1 MADLKAEYEY
11 YKSQKICVIPARGG
25 SKGVPG
31 KNLRELGGEPLIV
44 WTIRAAILS
53 QCFER
58 VIVSSDCPNIQKI
71 CLSLDVE
78 FDLRPPDLAGDE
90 VHASKVVIEIVER
103 VIASQNFKPDV
114 VAMLL
119 PTSPFRTAE
128 HIKLAANIIDLN
140 KYESVVGVVR
150 SGKYMNNV
158 RMLRSN
164 SLEALVGFDELN
176 AQRQEQEELLF
187 VNGAIFFA
195 KTESLLS
202 QLTFHMM
209 PCAPI
214 EMDYHSSV
222 DINSEEDF
230 MRAEKALMEG

>member
-1 MADLKAEYEY
+1 MALSSECDHHGSTKL
-11 YKSQKICVIPARGG
+11 CVIPARGG

-31 KNLRELGGEPLIV
+31 KNSRELRGKPLIV
-44 WTIRAAILS
+44 WTIRAAVLS
-53 QCFER
+53 RCFDR
-58 VIVSSDCPNIQKI
+58 VIVSSDCPKIEEI

-78 FDLRPPDLAGDE
+78 FDRRPLELAGDS
-90 VHASKVVIEIVER
+90 VHASRVAIDIVER
-103 VIASQNFKPDV
+103 VSFSQSVRPDV

-119 PTSPFRTAE
+119 PTSPYRTAE
-128 HIKLAANIIDLN
+128 HIKLAARTIDSN
-140 KYESVVGVVR
+140 KYESVVGVHR

-158 RMLRSN
+158 RVLRSDG
-164 SLEALVGFDELN
+164 LEALVGFNELN

-195 KTESLLS
+195 KTQALLS
-202 QLTFHMM
+202 QRTFHVM

-214 EMDYHSSV
+214 EMDFYSSL

-230 MRAEKALMEG
+230 TRAETVPMEI

>member
-1 MADLKAEYEY
+1 MTAFNAECAYQES
-11 YKSQKICVIPARGG
+11 KKICVIPARGG

-31 KNLRELGGEPLIV
+31 KNSREFHGEPLIV

-53 QCFER
+53 KCFKR
-58 VIVSSDCPNIQKI
+58 VIVSSDCPIIEEI

-78 FDLRPPDLAGDE
+78 FDRRPVELAGDT
-90 VHASKVVIEIVER
+90 VHASRVVIDIVER
-103 VIASQNFKPDV
+103 VIAPQSVRPEV

-119 PTSPFRTAE
+119 PTSPHRTAE
-128 HIKLAANIIDLN
+128 HIKLAARTIDSG

-164 SLEALVGFDELN
+164 GLEALVGFDELN

-187 VNGAIFFA
+187 VNGAIFFT
-195 KTESLLS
+195 KTQSLLS
-202 QLTFHMM
+202 QQTFHVM

-214 EMDYHSSV
+214 EMDYHSSL

-230 MRAEKALMEG
+230 TRAETVPMEG